1 MIKYLYYKVYT
12 FILKTSNKEI
22 PKFASATI
30 ISLLIWINLFSINGF
45 LAKIRIIPFYLGSLE
60 DIPFYLLFGISTGL
74 IYYYFNVRVTKIIEK
89 YSQESDYKRM
99 EGNLF
104 VIFYIVLSFIIT
116 FVIISMKG
124 ELL

>member
-12 FILKTSNKEI
+12 FILKTPNKDI

-60 DIPFYLLFGISTGL
+60 DITF
-74 IYYYFNVRVTKIIEK
+74 
-89 YSQESDYKRM
+89 
-99 EGNLF
+99 
-104 VIFYIVLSFIIT
+104 SFPA
-116 FVIISMKG
+116 
-124 ELL
+124 